1 MNSWETSMKPNPL
14 IEEIHATRAAIAAKF
29 NNNLEAICEDARRRE
44 ALSGRK
50 PVFYPPSRVVAKRRT
65 KKAG

>member
-29 NNNLEAICEDARRRE
+29 NNNL
-44 ALSGRK
+44 
-50 PVFYPPSRVVAKRRT
+50 
-65 KKAG
+65 